1 MTKHRYSRRGFM
13 GLSGAGIAGLV
24 GARWAGGIAAAAVDS
39 AQDPDLVVFNAKVY
53 TVDSRAPK
61 EWNVFQPG
69 KKLDPLLVQIGS
81 RYLVVYVRNMEV
93 YELKPELLEHKGE
106 DLLWRESDKPEK
118 PLPTSDWSTKDI
130 GSASRVLV
138 KLVDEGRVVDIQ
150 IPQVPDLR
158 RGIY

>member
-1 MTKHRYSRRGFM
+1 LVRLVMRAGSF
-13 GLSGAGIAGLV
+13 LGIAGLFLV
-24 GARWAGGIAAAAVDS
+24 LMSVSHASDKDKIVWKSMPS
-39 AQDPDLVVFNAKVY
+39 AILQ
-53 TVDSRAPK
+53 VDSRAPK

-118 PLPTSDWSTKDI
+118 PLATSDWNIKDV
-130 GSASRVLV
+130 GSATRILI
-138 KLVDEGRVVDIQ
+138 KLTGEGRMLNIEL
-150 IPQVPDLR
+150 PHMPDVR